1 MLSEPTGHGMFE
13 GAERLRRVL
22 LSLPDVALRV
32 GWLRSHL
39 AELRDAEAAELLCQL
54 CEDGERAD
62 PDSRE
67 ALLVVAM
74 FLAASADSPFVER
87 LRQHA
92 EERHLLSLAR
102 LLRRGSDVP
111 RAPSQPPVPDYG
123 AGRELTVGERRSLAR
138 SPSRKVF
145 EKLLRDPHP
154 LVIRQ
159 LLGNPRLTEDDVVRL
174 AARRPL
180 ASAIVEALA
189 DSPRWLRRPRVRLAL
204 LLNPGTPPSISMP
217 LLSVCN
223 RCDLLEVVHGADAPL
238 ALRGA
243 ARELLE
249 RSPPL
254 NPVPRARRCCSDP
267 MPSRLR
273 SPRDGVTRIDTRAV
287 QPSSSSTSQRVR
299 ASSVTVSA
307 QSEQSGGSSKRTSSP
322 RVHMNNPDP
331 AGSPSNCLPQR
342 SHS

>member
-1 MLSEPTGHGMFE
+1 MLAKSSMFE

-32 GWLRSHL
+32 GWLRAHL
-39 AELRDAEAAELLCQL
+39 AQMRDAEAAELLSSL

-74 FLAASADSPFVER
+74 LLAANADSPFVER

-92 EERHLLSLAR
+92 EARRLFSLAR
-102 LLRRGSDVP
+102 LLRRGGDTRPPGRS
-111 RAPSQPPVPDYG
+111 PSEPPIPDYG

-138 SPSRKVF
+138 SPNRKVF

-174 AARRPL
+174 GARRPQR
-180 ASAIVEALA
+180 SAIVEALA
-189 DSPRWLRRPRVRLAL
+189 DSPRWLRRPRVRLTL
-204 LLNPGTPPSISMP
+204 LLNPGTPPPISMP
-217 LLSVCN
+217 LLAVCT
-223 RCDLLEVVHGADAPL
+223 RCELLEVLHGVDTPL
-238 ALRGA
+238 SLRA
-243 ARELLE
+243 SAQELLD

-254 NPVPRARRCCSDP
+254 QKSK
-267 MPSRLR
+267 
-273 SPRDGVTRIDTRAV
+273 T
-287 QPSSSSTSQRVR
+287 
-299 ASSVTVSA
+299 
-307 QSEQSGGSSKRTSSP
+307 SSK
-322 RVHMNNPDP
+322 V
-331 AGSPSNCLPQR
+331 LQ
-342 SHS
+342 